1 MLPFVF
7 YAYFSFSMSD
17 LILKNITRHINLSE
31 KQQEVF
37 LSMLEKKK
45 IKKKQYFLQEGEV
58 CKSSAF
64 VLSGCLRSYFSDN
77 NGFEHILQFAIEDW
91 WMADMMSYTTQKPG
105 NLYIDALEETE
116 VLLLSRDNQLQ
127 LFDACP
133 SFERYFRI
141 ITENGLVSHQRR
153 VLENLSL
160 PAMERYKNFAKRY
173 PAFIQRL
180 PQTQIASYL
189 GITPEFL
196 SKLRH
201 QMMYQKP

>member
-1 MLPFVF
+1 
-7 YAYFSFSMSD
+7 MSE
-17 LILKNITRHINLSE
+17 LILKNIAKHIAITAP
-31 KQQEVF
+31 QQELF
-37 LSMLEKKK
+37 LSLLEPKK
-45 IKKKQYFLQEGEV
+45 IKKRQYFLQEGEV
-58 CKSSAF
+58 CKNSAF
-64 VLSGCLRSYFSDN
+64 VISGCLRSYFADS
-77 NGFEHILQFAIEDW
+77 NGFEHILQFAMEDW

-105 NLYIDALEETE
+105 NLFIDALEDTE
-116 VLLLSRDNQLQ
+116 VLLLSRDNQLK
-127 LFDACP
+127 LFDQCP
-133 SFERYFRI
+133 SFERYFRV

-160 PAMERYKNFAKRY
+160 PAMERYKIFAKRY

-196 SKLRH
+196 SKIRH

>member
-1 MLPFVF
+1 MNE
-7 YAYFSFSMSD
+7 
-17 LILKNITRHINLSE
+17 LILKNIAKHITLSP
-31 KQQEVF
+31 KQEEVF
-37 LSMLEKKK
+37 LSMLEKKR

-58 CKSSAF
+58 SKNSAF
-64 VLSGCLRSYFSDN
+64 VISGCLRSYFVDN

-91 WMADMMSYTTQKPG
+91 WMGDMMSITTQKPS
-105 NLYIDALEETE
+105 NLFIDALEDTE
-116 VLLLSRDNQLQ
+116 VLLLSRENQMK
-127 LFDACP
+127 LFDMCP
-133 SFERYFRI
+133 AFERYFRI
-141 ITENGLVSHQRR
+141 ITENGLASHQRR

-160 PAMERYKNFAKRY
+160 PAMERYKIFAKRY

-196 SKLRH
+196 SKIRH